1 MCPNCLP
8 TSYDIVFCYLASC
21 VEGCL
26 DSSIPGLFFERELL
40 QLDYADSRVAS
51 LVGYLEWVLICEI
64 VIEVDRILERI
75 ECKLA
80 CGIQKRDTKYEQAR

>member
-1 MCPNCLP
+1 MLLDGTYTDWQNDSWICMADGARASKPLSHCRIMCPNCLP

-26 DSSIPGLFFERELL
+26 DSSISGLFFERELL

-51 LVGYLEWVLICEI
+51 LVGYLE
-64 VIEVDRILERI
+64 
-75 ECKLA
+75 
-80 CGIQKRDTKYEQAR
+80 